1 MMTIRRVLALAVAA
15 AVFGSASPALMAQ
28 QNNQQRKDQ
37 EKRSQ
42 QEQQDIQ
49 TMVRLVDAVMM
60 GQQPAPADIG
70 ITWEYNHFVKG
81 VDGSTYIPFNLT
93 IDRSKLS
100 GVAPLVPPTTVSTTT
115 TTTSSSGQR
124 STTNSTSTVSISQ
137 TGPTVAMY
145 VRVVSKTPAPP
156 PAAAGKNDKEQR
168 IVYPWDNVHFFEVPE
183 SGKVSRA
190 IAVKPGDY
198 EVFIAVKE
206 ATKGNPP
213 RNAPPA
219 KTGLLRRDVTVPDY
233 GKPELATSSV
243 IVANDIQPVATPLT
257 AQQQQD
263 SPYTFGTMT
272 VVPSVDQKLKKT
284 SELQVLFWIYGAE
297 VDASSKPDVTI
308 DYSFYLKTADGE
320 KYFNKT
326 APQALN
332 ATTLPAEFSAA
343 AGHQLPGSLV
353 VPLGSFP
360 AGDYR
365 LEIKI
370 TDKKSTKTL
379 TQNATFT
386 VES

>member
-15 AVFGSASPALMAQ
+15 AVFGSASPALVAQ

-49 TMVRLVDAVMM
+49 AMVRLVDAVMM
-60 GQQPAPADIG
+60 GQQPAPTDIG
-70 ITWEYNHFVKG
+70 ITWESNHFVKG
-81 VDGSTYIPFNLT
+81 ADGSTYIPFNLT
-93 IDRSKLS
+93 VDRSKL
-100 GVAPLVPPTTVSTTT
+100 ANPAA
-115 TTTSSSGQR
+115 
-124 STTNSTSTVSISQ
+124 
-137 TGPTVAMY
+137 AMY
-145 VRVVSKTPAPP
+145 VRVVSKTPA
-156 PAAAGKNDKEQR
+156 AAPTAANKDQR
-168 IVYPWDNVHFFEVPE
+168 VVYPWDNVHFLEVPA

-190 IAVKPGDY
+190 MAVKPGDY
-198 EVFIAVKE
+198 EVFIALKE

-219 KTGLLRRDVTVPDY
+219 KIGLLRRDVAVPDFV
-233 GKPELATSSV
+233 KAELATSSV
-243 IVANDIQPVATPLT
+243 IIASDIQPVTTPLT

-272 VVPSVDQKLKKT
+272 VVPSADQKLKKAG
-284 SELQVLFWIYGAE
+284 ELQVLFWVYGAE
-297 VDASSKPDVTI
+297 TDASSKPDVTI
-308 DYSFYLKTADGE
+308 DYSFYQKTADGE

-332 ATTLPAEFSAA
+332 ATTLPPEFSTA

>member
-15 AVFGSASPALMAQ
+15 AVFGSASPALVAQ

-49 TMVRLVDAVMM
+49 AMVRLVDAVMM
-60 GQQPAPADIG
+60 GQQPAPTDIG
-70 ITWEYNHFVKG
+70 ITWENNHFVKG

-93 IDRSKLS
+93 IDRSKL
-100 GVAPLVPPTTVSTTT
+100 ANPAA
-115 TTTSSSGQR
+115 
-124 STTNSTSTVSISQ
+124 
-137 TGPTVAMY
+137 AMY
-145 VRVVSKTPAPP
+145 VRVVSKTPPAA
-156 PAAAGKNDKEQR
+156 PAAASKDAKDQR
-168 IVYPWDNVHFFEVPE
+168 IVYPWDNVHFLEVPE

-190 IAVKPGDY
+190 MAVKPGDY

-219 KTGLLRRDVTVPDY
+219 KIGLLRRDVTAPDY

-243 IVANDIQPVATPLT
+243 IIASDIQPVTTPLS
-257 AQQQQD
+257 AQQQQE

-272 VVPSVDQKLKKT
+272 VVPSVDQKLKKAG
-284 SELQVLFWIYGAE
+284 ELQVLFWVYGAE
-297 VDASSKPDVTI
+297 NDAASKPDVTI
-308 DYSFYLKTADGE
+308 EYSFYQKTAEGE

-332 ATTLPAEFSAA
+332 ATTLPPEFSAA

-386 VES
+386 IES